1 MLPAPEAATAK
12 LLPAVLTKHKHQT
25 HEIQHPAPLHCTR
38 ISAAVQWKE
47 YDFMAKRNAAGNGT
61 IRKKTV
67 KRNGKDYVFWE
78 ARYTVGTDPGTGKQI
93 QRSISGKTQKEVA
106 QKLKAATAALDAGT
120 FIAPNKMTLGEWLDI
135 WQRDYLGGVKPF
147 TVASYT
153 ATIRNHIKP
162 ALGAIRL
169 EALQAH
175 TIQNFYNTLAKGT
188 ESRPALSAKTVQNI
202 HGVLHN
208 ALKQAVL
215 NKYIHANPTDAC
227 ILPRKEKRQ
236 ITPLDEDDIRKF
248 LKAIQGHPLEV
259 LFTVTLFTGMR
270 EGEVLGL
277 GWEQVDFERG
287 IIHIVRQL
295 QLQRGGGGHYIY
307 APLKNDRIRSISPA
321 PWIMQLLHAH
331 KAAGALWENS
341 GLVFTSEV
349 GHHLA
354 VNTVFR
360 QYKAVVTSIGRPDAR
375 FHDLRHS
382 YAVASIMAGDDI
394 KTVQGNLGHATA
406 AFTLDVYGHV
416 TDQMRQASA
425 QRMEQ
430 YIKQVLSQ

>member
-1 MLPAPEAATAK
+1 MAARKA
-12 LLPAVLTKHKHQT
+12 
-25 HEIQHPAPLHCTR
+25 
-38 ISAAVQWKE
+38 
-47 YDFMAKRNAAGNGT
+47 AAGSGT

-67 KRNGKDYVFWE
+67 TRNGKQYTFWE
-78 ARYTVGTDPGTGKQI
+78 ARYTAGTDPGTGKQI

-106 QKLKAATAALDAGT
+106 RKLKEATAAIDAGT
-120 FIAPNKMTLGEWLDI
+120 YIAPSKLTVGEWLNV
-135 WQRDYLGGVKPF
+135 WTKDYLGGVKPF
-147 TVASYT
+147 TVSAYT

-169 EALQAH
+169 EALSAH
-175 TIQNFYNTLAKGT
+175 TIQSFYNSLSKAN
-188 ESRPALSAKTVQNI
+188 ENRPALSPKTVQNV
-202 HGVLHN
+202 HGVLHH

-215 NKYIHANPTDAC
+215 IGYIRSNPTDAC

-236 ITPLDEDDIRKF
+236 IKPLDENEIRQF
-248 LKAIQGHPLEV
+248 MGAIKGHLLED

-277 GWEQVDFERG
+277 GWDCVDFKNG
-287 IIHIVRQL
+287 VIHIVRQL
-295 QLQRGGGGHYIY
+295 QLRRGGGGQYVY
-307 APLKNDRIRSISPA
+307 APLKNDKTRTITPA
-321 PWIMQLLHAH
+321 PWVMQLLRSH
-331 KAAGALWENS
+331 KAKQSAARLRAGELWEDS
-341 GLVFTSEV
+341 GLVFTNDV

-416 TDQMRQASA
+416 TDQMKRASA

-430 YIKQVLSQ
+430 YIKQVLGR